1 MNWEGHNPV
10 QKSAPHWTAGL
21 GSGGGCGVA
30 QSDGLLSVPYHPGT
44 GKGDFLREMTEIRVR
59 RAEEAPLFFAKKR
72 VKAML
77 SFGRRIRGRE
87 GESVK
92 NQRNYVQEKG
102 I

>member
-30 QSDGLLSVPYHPGT
+30 QSDGLLSMPYHPGT

-59 RAEEAPLFFAKKR
+59 RAEEGSGEQRKGQEGRGSTTLFC
-72 VKAML
+72 
-77 SFGRRIRGRE
+77 E
-87 GESVK
+87 
-92 NQRNYVQEKG
+92 EKG
-102 I
+102 KSDAIIWEED